1 MKLNKRMKRQMI
13 AVVVLLVAHLICR
26 HLLENKNII
35 FNPNYGLIIW
45 ITVLSIPIIVSILMV
60 LAHDC
65 LKPKVKGIMS
75 IYLAPIIFFGSSLIL
90 FLLSRI
96 GIYEVEKMNF
106 LIDSYF
112 IMLVLSILM
121 VGVGFMGVIGVT
133 LREIVRKIVE
143 KTKK

>member
-1 MKLNKRMKRQMI
+1 M
-13 AVVVLLVAHLICR
+13 
-26 HLLENKNII
+26 
-35 FNPNYGLIIW
+35 
-45 ITVLSIPIIVSILMV
+45 SIPIIVSILMV

>member
-13 AVVVLLVAHLICR
+13 AVVMLLVAHLICWQ
-26 HLLENKNII
+26 LLENKNII

-60 LAHDC
+60 LTHDYF
-65 LKPKVKGIMS
+65 KPKVKGIMS
-75 IYLAPIIFFGSSLIL
+75 IYLAPIIFFASSLIL

-96 GIYEVEKMNF
+96 GIYDVEKIDF

-112 IMLVLSILM
+112 IMLVLSFLM
-121 VGVGFMGVIGVT
+121 VGVGFVGVIGVT
-133 LREIVRKIVE
+133 LREIIRKIDM
-143 KTKK
+143 KRQ